1 MVAWFHELPETAAAG
16 GKGANLSRMAKEGL
30 PVPPGFVVC
39 APAFARFIAG
49 HVYQT
54 IAASVAELDVYDDEA
69 LDRAADAIRGAI
81 ASAEIPADLAD
92 AIAMAYEAMGGDAR
106 VAVRS
111 SAIGEDGETAS
122 FAGQQE
128 TFLNVRGADAVLQ
141 AVRDCWAS
149 FFSPRAMFYRAEK
162 GDITDTRMAVVVQ
175 EMVLADRSG
184 VLFTVDPVHKVRE
197 HMVMEAVFGLGE
209 GIVSGMITPAHY
221 VVERSTGEVIRDFVP
236 RQTLAVVHGPEG
248 GTMEVHLSEEHTAGR
263 VLEPADL
270 EVLRQ
275 VGLQVEVIFGPPQD
289 IEWCLRDGRLFVLQS
304 RPITNL

>member
-1 MVAWFHELPETAAAG
+1 VVSWFHELPDTSAAG
-16 GKGANLSRMAKEGL
+16 GKGANLSRMAREGL

-39 APAFARFIAG
+39 APAFAQFIDG
-49 HVYQT
+49 GIFQT
-54 IAASVAELDVYDDEA
+54 IAATVADLDVYDDEA
-69 LDRAADAIRGAI
+69 LDQAAEAIRGAI
-81 ASAEIPADLAD
+81 ATATMPTNLSD
-92 AIAMAYEAMGGDAR
+92 AIATAYEAMGDHTR

-128 TFLNVRGADAVLQ
+128 TFLNLRGADAVLQ

-184 VLFTVDPVHKVRE
+184 VLFTVDPVHKTRE

-221 VVERSTGEVIRDFVP
+221 VVERTTGEVIRDFVP
-236 RQTLAVVHGPEG
+236 RQALAVVHAPEG
-248 GTMEVHLSEEHTAGR
+248 GTMEVHLSEEQTAHR
-263 VLEPADL
+263 VLEPTDL
-270 EVLRQ
+270 EALRK
-275 VGLQVEVIFGPPQD
+275 VGLQVEAIFGPPQD
-289 IEWCLRDGRLFVLQS
+289 IEWCLRDGQLFVLQS